1 MSRQYFPTSTNNHI
15 KLCTIRV
22 SDHAQANMETRGDH
36 EVQVHGAASDDE
48 LNDDS
53 SDTDDSSET
62 S

>member
-1 MSRQYFPTSTNNHI
+1 
-15 KLCTIRV
+15 
-22 SDHAQANMETRGDH
+22 MEARGDH

-53 SDTDDSSET
+53 SDTDDSSER